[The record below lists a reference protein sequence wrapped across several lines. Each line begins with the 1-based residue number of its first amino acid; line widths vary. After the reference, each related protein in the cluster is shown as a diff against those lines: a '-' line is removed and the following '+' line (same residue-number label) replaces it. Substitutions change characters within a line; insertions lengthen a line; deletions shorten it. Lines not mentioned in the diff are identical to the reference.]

1 MKRNG
6 INLSHTAGK
15 LTQVGEFKF
24 PIVLGMR
31 DGSIAML
38 WFSEEE
44 EHEKLHE
51 IFARIIES
59 NPETA
64 LQTQQYIV
72 QTKMNNFVASMC

>member
-1 MKRNG
+1 
-6 INLSHTAGK
+6 
-15 LTQVGEFKF
+15 
-24 PIVLGMR
+24 
-31 DGSIAML
+31 ML

-51 IFARIIES
+51 IFSRIIES